1 MFGALFT
8 SCDMDL
14 QPKGTI
20 STDGTVLTLSDITKL
35 RTGLYAG
42 FRGACTGSYLTI
54 PDLMADQFNGT
65 VSNGNRNGEI
75 ANALFTSATGKFA
88 SLYEACYS
96 GIMTNNFFLMEAQ
109 KFIDGAG
116 NTLSDEDLLRVK
128 LYMGE
133 AKFFRAYRY
142 WYLFDHFCQPYSEDK
157 AQTPALGLSLTTT
170 YSPGGDL
177 SAYPGRST
185 MEQTITLIKQ
195 DLADAYSAIVA
206 YEEATKAEL
215 APMSAYLNSNIV
227 KAFEARVCLNLHDY
241 AGAIAA
247 AEPIVTSGKYPLV
260 AATAYTKIWTGDTG
274 SELLMVPAADESE
287 GGAVSVYNEYNNLQ
301 EETGADYIPSEPVL
315 LSYDNISDSRF
326 NAFFKRK
333 ALNLAAVDYNAY
345 IFYKWPG
352 NSALGAGRLNKA
364 KPFRTSELYL
374 ILAEAYA
381 EAPENANQSKA
392 LGYLNDLLKAR
403 YKAGRF
409 SELALQGSA
418 LVDRIRE
425 ERSKEL
431 IGEGFRLTDL
441 KRWGEGF
448 TRDIDY
454 PEYDKK
460 LKNDTPLSTAMNV
473 LGGRVVYT
481 KNPFDHKYTWPIP
494 SSEMDINPQLAGQ
507 QNPGY

>member
-14 QPKGTI
+14 QPKGSI
-20 STDGTVLTLSDITKL
+20 STDGTELTLSDITKL
-35 RTGLYAG
+35 RTGQYAG

-65 VSNGNRNGEI
+65 ISNGNRNGEI
-75 ANALFTSATGKFA
+75 ANAMFTSATGEFE
-88 SLYEACYS
+88 SLYNACYS
-96 GIMTNNFFLMEAQ
+96 GIMTSNFFLMEAQ
-109 KFIDGAG
+109 KFLDGAG
-116 NTLSDEDLLRVK
+116 STLSDADLLKVQ
-128 LYMGE
+128 LYIGE

-142 WYLFDHFCQPYSEDK
+142 WYLFDHFCQPYSEDL

-185 MEQTITLIKQ
+185 MAQTITLIKE

-206 YEEATKAEL
+206 YEEANESKLE
-215 APMSAYLNSNIV
+215 PMSAYLNSNIV

-247 AEPIVTSGKYPLV
+247 AEPIVESKKYPLV
-260 AATAYTKIWTGDTG
+260 AATAYAKIWTGDTG
-274 SELLMVPAADESE
+274 NELLMVPAASESE
-287 GGAVSVYNEYNNLQ
+287 GGAVCIYNEYNNMQ
-301 EETGADYIPSEPVL
+301 DEVTADYMPSEPVL
-315 LSYDNISDSRF
+315 LSYDNINDTRF
-326 NAFFKRK
+326 TAFFKK
-333 ALNLAAVDYNAY
+333 KTLNMGTIDYKAY

-364 KPFRTSELYL
+364 KPFRSSELYL

-381 EAPENANQSKA
+381 ESPQNANPSKA

-403 YKAGRF
+403 YKAGKF
-409 SELALQGSA
+409 TELALQGSA

-425 ERSKEL
+425 ERGKEL

-441 KRWGEGF
+441 KRWGVGF

-460 LKNDTPLSTAMNV
+460 LKNDTPLSTAMSV
-473 LGGRVVYT
+473 LGGRVVYSQ
-481 KNPFDHKYTWPIP
+481 NPLDYRYTWPIP
-494 SSEMDINPQLAGQ
+494 ASEMDINPQMT
-507 QNPGY
+507 QNSGY